1 MDRRKFL
8 SALAAAT
15 AAGVV
20 PAGAFAAPAAP
31 ARGPR
36 VVVLGGGFGGAT
48 VAKYIRLWGPNIQ
61 VTLVERDDK
70 FLCCPM
76 SNRVLAG
83 TMSMHD
89 LERDYDALRAR
100 HGIRVIHDAVTD
112 IDVAQRELRLEKG
125 GKLPWDR
132 LVVAPGIDYMYEKV
146 PGLERPEAQ
155 EKVPHAWKAGPQT
168 IALRKRLQAMPRG
181 GLFALHIPAAPY
193 RCPPGPYERATM
205 VAYYLKRANPGAKVL
220 VFDAN
225 PDIVAKKD
233 LFRAV
238 FERLYKGSIE
248 YVPNA
253 ELRQVDA
260 ENMTLQFDFQGKV
273 KANVINVIPPQR
285 AGAVARKAGLA
296 SDGDRWCE
304 VDFLTYESRVAK
316 NVHLIGDSI
325 AAAPGMP
332 KSGHMANQQAKI
344 CAAAVVALINGQPIN
359 EQPIVTNTCYSFV
372 NDRDVVHVSSVHR
385 YDREKKTM
393 LPVPGA
399 GGVSKEPSAEEGFMA
414 LAWAFNIMNDMLA

>member
-1 MDRRKFL
+1 MDRREFL
-8 SALAAAT
+8 SALAAA
-15 AAGVV
+15 AGAGVV
-20 PAGAFAAPAAP
+20 PAGAFAAPAAG
-31 ARGPR
+31 GPR

-89 LERDYDALRAR
+89 LERDYEVLRAR

-112 IDVAQRELRLEKG
+112 IDAGQRELRLEKG

-146 PGLERPEAQ
+146 PGLERAEAQ

-168 IALRKRLQAMPRG
+168 IALRKRIQAMPKG
-181 GLFALHIPAAPY
+181 GVFALHIPAAPY

-205 VAYYLKRANPGAKVL
+205 VAYYLKRANPTAKVL
-220 VFDAN
+220 VFDSN

-238 FERLYKGSIE
+238 FDRLYKGSIE

-260 ENMTLQFDFQGKV
+260 ANQTLQFEFQGKV
-273 KANVINVIPPQR
+273 KADVINVIPPQR
-285 AGAVARKAGLA
+285 AGVIARKAGLA
-296 SDGDRWCE
+296 SDAERWCD

-316 NVHLIGDSI
+316 NVHLVGDSI

-359 EQPIVTNTCYSFV
+359 DQPIVTNTCYSFV

-393 LPVPGA
+393 MPVPGA

-414 LAWAFNIMNDMLA
+414 LAWAFNIMNDMLT

>member
-1 MDRRKFL
+1 M
-8 SALAAAT
+8 
-15 AAGVV
+15 
-20 PAGAFAAPAAP
+20 
-31 ARGPR
+31 
-36 VVVLGGGFGGAT
+36 
-48 VAKYIRLWGPNIQ
+48 
-61 VTLVERDDK
+61 
-70 FLCCPM
+70 
-76 SNRVLAG
+76 
-83 TMSMHD
+83 
-89 LERDYDALRAR
+89 
-100 HGIRVIHDAVTD
+100 
-112 IDVAQRELRLEKG
+112 
-125 GKLPWDR
+125 
-132 LVVAPGIDYMYEKV
+132 
-146 PGLERPEAQ
+146 PGLEGAVAQ

-168 IALRKRLQAMPRG
+168 IALRKRIQAMPRG

-205 VAYYLKRANPGAKVL
+205 VAYYLKRANPSAKVL

-253 ELRQVDA
+253 ELRQVNA
-260 ENMTLQFDFQGKV
+260 ANMTLQFDFQGKV

-285 AGAVARKAGLA
+285 AGVIARKAGLA

-316 NVHLIGDSI
+316 NVHLVGDSI

-344 CAAAVVALINGQPIN
+344 CAAAVVALINGQPVN
-359 EQPIVTNTCYSFV
+359 DQPIVTNTCYSFV

-393 LPVPGA
+393 MPVPGA